1 LCDDSVTSISGGDG
15 KVRMFKDAIFCNG
28 DADQNAACGTVFDA
42 DLNMPTWQDSCG
54 YSNIDYNAAL
64 TYDAT
69 NRATPCANV
78 ASRMVQKEALHHA
91 QGSYFIS
98 IIVVQWADL
107 LICKTRWL
115 SLRTQGMHN
124 SVMNFG
130 LFFETLLGAWLCYM
144 PGFKDALGT
153 RPIRFTHWLPG
164 IPWSCLIF
172 TYDEVRKYLMRTT
185 SPEAIDAASGQVIRM
200 KGWLERNTYY

>member
-1 LCDDSVTSISGGDG
+1 MI
-15 KVRMFKDAIFCNG
+15 
-28 DADQNAACGTVFDA
+28 
-42 DLNMPTWQDSCG
+42 
-54 YSNIDYNAAL
+54 
-64 TYDAT
+64 
-69 NRATPCANV
+69 
-78 ASRMVQKEALHHA
+78 QKEAQHHA
-91 QGSYFIS
+91 QAAYFIS

-115 SLRTQGMHN
+115 SLRTQGMKN
-124 SVMNFG
+124 TVMNFG
-130 LFFETLLGAWLCYM
+130 LFFETLLGAWLCYV
-144 PGFKDALGT
+144 PGINIALGT

-185 SPEAIDAASGQVIRM
+185 SPETVNKSTGQVVRI